1 MILANLCVSYI
12 MTSHN
17 EEAEEWMRSI
27 EREEEK
33 AAKQNPD
40 KQTLHLCIVNLV
52 IGTLYCSKGH
62 YEFGISRVIKSL
74 EPFNKKIM
82 PDTWYYAKRC
92 FLFLLETL
100 AKHLLMVK
108 DETISEILLFLDAAC
123 TFGKNIK
130 AYGQNKTF
138 GLLENSGKDE
148 RNTVAYEA
156 RLLKRLCLKLR
167 E

>member
-1 MILANLCVSYI
+1 

-33 AAKQNPD
+33 AAKRNPPE

-82 PDTWYYAKRC
+82 SDTWYYAKRC
-92 FLFLLETL
+92 FLFLFETM
-100 AKHLLMVK
+100 AKHLIMVK
-108 DETISEILLFLDAAC
+108 DEIIAEILLFLDAAC
-123 TFGKNIK
+123 TYGKAIK
-130 AYGQNKTF
+130 AYGHNK
-138 GLLENSGKDE
+138 NSGILEGMDE
-148 RNTVAYEA
+148 RNTVAFEA